1 MTGNLEQNSQ
11 RNPESGGGQ
20 HGNPWRIAVWAGAVI
35 LLLLPLVA
43 MQVSDEVQWGPLDFA
58 VAAILLFG
66 TALGI
71 ELAVR
76 KSGSGVY
83 RLAAALALLGA
94 LLLIWINLAVGIIGD
109 EGDAANLLY
118 VGVLAVGI
126 GGALLARFEAGGMA
140 RAMLLAAVAVSLVG
154 VVALVAGW
162 GATGPRWP
170 LDVAGLTVFFAAVF
184 GGSAWLFRQAA
195 REKILGAGARPAGS

>member
-1 MTGNLEQNSQ
+1 MTSNLEQNSK
-11 RNPESGGGQ
+11 RNPDNGSGR
-20 HGNPWRIAVWAGAVI
+20 HGNPWRIAAWAGAVI

-43 MQVSDEVQWGPLDFA
+43 MQVSDEVNWGPLDFA
-58 VAAILLFG
+58 LAGVLLFG
-66 TALGI
+66 TGLGI

-76 KSGSGVY
+76 RSGSGAY
-83 RLAAALALLGA
+83 RLAAALALVGA

-109 EGDAANLLY
+109 EGDRANLLY

-126 GGALLARFEAGGMA
+126 GGALVARFEAGAMA
-140 RAMLLAAVAVSLVG
+140 RAMLATAVAVALVG

-170 LDVAGLTVFFAAVF
+170 LDVAGLTVFFAALF

-195 REKILGAGARPAGS
+195 RVRG

>member
-1 MTGNLEQNSQ
+1 MAGSLE
-11 RNPESGGGQ
+11 RRPESNPNNGGGQ
-20 HGNPWRIAVWAGAVI
+20 HGNLWRIAAWAGAVI

-43 MQVSDEVQWGPLDFA
+43 MQVSDEVNWGPLDFA
-58 VAAILLFG
+58 VAGILLFG
-66 TALGI
+66 TALGV

-76 KSGSGVY
+76 RSSSGTY
-83 RLAAALALLGA
+83 RLAAGLALVGA

-109 EGDAANLLY
+109 EGDRANLLY
-118 VGVLAVGI
+118 LGVLAVGL

-140 RAMLLAAVAVSLVG
+140 RAMLLTAIAVAIVG
-154 VVALVAGW
+154 VVALAAGW

-170 LDVAGLTVFFAAVF
+170 LDVAGLTGFFAALF

-195 REKILGAGARPAGS
+195 RGEGDQGRLVSG

>member
-1 MTGNLEQNSQ
+1 MAGSWESQ
-11 RNPESGGGQ
+11 RNPERNPQNGGGRQ
-20 HGNPWRIAVWAGAVI
+20 GFPWRIAAWAGAVV

-71 ELAVR
+71 DLAVR
-76 KSGSGVY
+76 RSGSGVY
-83 RLAAALALLGA
+83 RLAAALALVGA

-109 EGDAANLLY
+109 EGDRANLLY
-118 VGVLAVGI
+118 LGVLAVGL

-140 RAMLLAAVAVSLVG
+140 RAMLLTAIAVAIVG
-154 VVALVAGW
+154 IVALAAGW

-170 LDVAGLTVFFAAVF
+170 LDVAGLTAFFAAVF
-184 GGSAWLFRQAA
+184 GGSAWLFHQAA
-195 REKILGAGARPAGS
+195 RVRG